1 MRLHFTTS
9 QRLALQLI
17 AHLGYEFTDMES
29 GPIRKERWIP
39 WLGDDT
45 QLTRRRSVH
54 RVVSFKI
61 AKEHRI
67 PEVVEVKISLGGWE
81 YQALHQL
88 HQQDER
94 GWTTWAISD
103 VTIGSLTD
111 DRIVWEKLRIPD
123 IQEESQEAY
132 RFPHPLFVPACV
144 GAVPSTDA

>member
-1 MRLHFTTS
+1 MRLHFTIS
-9 QRLALQLI
+9 QRLALQLM
-17 AHLGYEFTDMES
+17 AHLGHEFTDMES
-29 GPIRKERWIP
+29 GPIRKERWDP

-61 AKEHRI
+61 AEHHRV
-67 PEVVEVKISLGGWE
+67 PRVVEIKVSLSGWE
-81 YQALHQL
+81 HQAL

-94 GWTTWAISD
+94 GWTTWVIFGT
-103 VTIGSLTD
+103 TIGSLID

-132 RFPHPLFVPACV
+132 RFPHHLFVPACV